1 MSSKLTSNLIQNG
14 VTPGR
19 EADAFTSLTV
29 PSRQASVQASRPS
42 SVTPLTVPRRRS
54 KAPHPPRRP
63 VHRPVA
69 KASPQAATPPPSP
82 PLIVFPST
90 HRPTSPDPPRHPP
103 P

>member
-54 KAPHPPRRP
+54 KAPDPPRRP
-63 VHRPVA
+63 VHRPLA
-69 KASPQAATPPPSP
+69 KASLQAAPPPP
-82 PLIVFPST
+82 PPPFIRLPTTRPSQ
-90 HRPTSPDPPRHPP
+90 SPDPPPP
-103 P
+103 PPH